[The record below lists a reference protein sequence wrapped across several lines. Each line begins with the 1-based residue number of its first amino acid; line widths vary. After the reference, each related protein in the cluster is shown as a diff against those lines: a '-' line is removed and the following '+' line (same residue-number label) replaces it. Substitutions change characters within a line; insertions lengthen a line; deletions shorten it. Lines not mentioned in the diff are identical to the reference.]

1 MKVHEQIKF
10 FRKLNGWSQ
19 EETASK
25 LEMSLNGYGDIERG
39 ETDIPFSRLNQ
50 ITQTFGIN
58 LNELL
63 GLNEKGILN
72 LVCEMNMNTST
83 WIQQGQETQPADY
96 QQLKFDFEKAQL
108 LNAEKDKEIAL
119 LKRIIELMEA
129 KNEVKT

>member
-25 LEMSLNGYGDIERG
+25 LDMTRNGYGDIERG
-39 ETDIPFSRLNQ
+39 ETDIPFSRLEQ
-50 ITQTFGIN
+50 ITRIFGVN
-58 LNELL
+58 LIELL
-63 GLNEKGILN
+63 GLSEKGVLN
-72 LVCEMNMNTST
+72 LVCEMNKST
-83 WIQQGQETQPADY
+83 WNQGTESSGDY

-108 LNAEKDKEIAL
+108 LLTEKDKEIAL

-129 KNEVKT
+129 KNEVTT